1 MKSKPGSDNRK
12 RAQRENIR
20 RTQASGRA
28 QADRAARRVGDGPA
42 ASVPVGP
49 GLRRAF
55 VVFIVLFSLVAL
67 GLALLQSLTSRPV
80 SAPLLALATRAP
92 AATATATA
100 SKRIGIVSG
109 HRGNDTGT
117 ICADGLTEAEVNFDH
132 AIRVATQLRSRGFV
146 VDVLDEFDPRLK
158 NYTASALLSIHADS
172 CDYINELATGF
183 KAARVLDS
191 TVPVD
196 EDRLVGCIRAR
207 YGAATGLR
215 FNANTITFDM
225 TKYHAF
231 YEIAPQTPAA
241 IVETGFMNL
250 DRATLTKR
258 GDTVAKG
265 IVDGLLCFLNRETI

>member
-12 RAQRENIR
+12 RAQRESIR
-20 RTQASGRA
+20 RSQRSGRTQAE
-28 QADRAARRVGDGPA
+28 RAAQRVAEAPA

-55 VVFIVLFSLVAL
+55 VAFIVVFSMVAL
-67 GLALLQSLTSRPV
+67 GLAATQSVNTRPA
-80 SAPLLALATRAP
+80 SAPLLVSPTVAP
-92 AATATATA
+92 AIATAT
-100 SKRIGIVSG
+100 SRRIGIVSG

-132 AIRVATQLRSRGFV
+132 AIRVATALRTRGYV

-191 TVPVD
+191 TVPID

-241 IVETGFMNL
+241 IIETGFMNL

-258 GDTVAKG
+258 ADTVARG
-265 IVDGLLCFLNRETI
+265 IVDGLVCFLNRETI

>member
-1 MKSKPGSDNRK
+1 MKSNSERDNRK
-12 RAQRENIR
+12 RTQRESIR
-20 RTQASGRA
+20 RSQASGRA
-28 QADRAARRVGDGPA
+28 QVDRAARRVGDAPA

-55 VVFIVLFSLVAL
+55 VAFIVLFSVLAF
-67 GLALLQSLTSRPV
+67 GLAAFQSLTALPI
-80 SAPLLALATRAP
+80 SAPLLAPLPTRTP
-92 AATATATA
+92 TATAVA
-100 SKRIGIVSG
+100 ARRIGIVSG
-109 HRGNDTGT
+109 HRANDTGT

-132 AIRVATQLRSRGFV
+132 AIRVATQLRTRGYV

-172 CDYINELATGF
+172 CDYINDLATGF
-183 KAARVLDS
+183 KVARVLDS

-241 IVETGFMNL
+241 IIETGFMNL
-250 DRATLTKR
+250 DRATLTR
-258 GDTVAKG
+258 RADTVAKG

>member
-1 MKSKPGSDNRK
+1 MKSKPGRDDRQ
-12 RAQRENIR
+12 RTQRESIR
-20 RTQASGRA
+20 RTQATGRA
-28 QADRAARRVGDGPA
+28 QADRAARRVGDASA
-42 ASVPVGP
+42 ASVPIGP

-67 GLALLQSLTSRPV
+67 GLAALQSLTSAPV
-80 SAPLLALATRAP
+80 NAPFLAAATRAP
-92 AATATATA
+92 AATVTAAT
-100 SKRIGIVSG
+100 SRRVGIVSG

-132 AIRVATQLRSRGFV
+132 AIRVATQLRTRGFV

-172 CDYINELATGF
+172 CAYINELATGF

-241 IVETGFMNL
+241 IIETGFMNL
-250 DRATLTKR
+250 DRAVLTKR
-258 GDTVAKG
+258 ADSVAKG
-265 IVDGLLCFLNRETI
+265 IVDGLVCFLNRETE

>member
-1 MKSKPGSDNRK
+1 MKSNSGPDKRK
-12 RAQRENIR
+12 GAQRESIR

-28 QADRAARRVGDGPA
+28 QADRAARRVADASPP
-42 ASVPVGP
+42 SVPVGP

-55 VVFIVLFSLVAL
+55 VFFVVLFSVGAL
-67 GLALLQSLTSRPV
+67 GLAAMQSLTALPA
-80 SAPLLALATRAP
+80 SAPIPAPAPTRTP
-92 AATATATA
+92 AATVAAA
-100 SKRIGIVSG
+100 RRIGIVSG

-132 AIRVATQLRSRGFV
+132 AIRVATQLRTRGYI

-241 IVETGFMNL
+241 IIETGFMNL
-250 DRATLTKR
+250 DRTTLTKR
-258 GDTVAKG
+258 ADTVAKG
-265 IVDGLLCFLNRETI
+265 IVDGLVCFLNRETI

>member
-1 MKSKPGSDNRK
+1 MKSKPGSDHRK
-12 RAQRENIR
+12 RTQRESIRRSQRSGRSQAERAAQRVAE
-20 RTQASGRA
+20 T
-28 QADRAARRVGDGPA
+28 PA

-55 VVFIVLFSLVAL
+55 VAFIVVFSVVAL
-67 GLALLQSLTSRPV
+67 GLAALQSLNSRPA
-80 SAPLLALATRAP
+80 SAPLLASPTVAP
-92 AATATATA
+92 AGATATGR
-100 SKRIGIVSG
+100 RIGIVSG

-117 ICADGLTEAEVNFDH
+117 VCADGLTEAEVNFDH
-132 AIRVATQLRSRGFV
+132 AIRVATALRTRGYV

-191 TVPVD
+191 KVPQE
-196 EDRLVGCIRAR
+196 EDRLVACIRAR

-241 IVETGFMNL
+241 IIETGFMNL

-265 IVDGLLCFLNRETI
+265 IVDGLLCFLNRETL